1 MTKAYLFTAKSNLHV
16 GAGNSNYGVIDNLVQ
31 RDPTDQFPTVF
42 ASSLKGAL
50 REFFK
55 TDKGKGETETSKVF
69 GGPDDGR
76 STFIL
81 SEAYLLG
88 IPVRSNKF
96 PYLMATSPYLLRKF
110 RTVMEEDYGLTI
122 PQELKDVIEVME
134 KVLVEPEIPILIGET
149 PAQDLIIE
157 DYQIIGRFPEQVNA
171 ADDVLIDKLAL
182 LLGNKTR
189 VVLLS
194 DEDMAHQCSDYAL
207 PVLARNSLE
216 DGRSTNLWYEQIVP
230 REAVFYFVVDA
241 QNDKLTDLLDEN
253 PLVQMG
259 ANASIGYGRC
269 KITKLTLSNESD
281 R

>member
-1 MTKAYLFTAKSNLHV
+1 MTKSYLFTTKSNLHV

-42 ASSLKGAL
+42 ASSLKGAF
-50 REFFK
+50 REYFK
-55 TDKGKGETETSKVF
+55 TKKGDTETSKIF

-76 STFIL
+76 STFVL
-81 SEAYLLG
+81 SEAHLLG
-88 IPVRSNKF
+88 LPVRSNKY

-110 RTVMEEDYGLTI
+110 RTVIEEDYGLTM
-122 PQELKDVIEVME
+122 PSELKTVIEILG
-134 KVLVEPEIPILIGET
+134 KVSIDSETPLLIGET
-149 PAQDLIIE
+149 PAEDLMIE
-157 DYQIIGRFPEQVNA
+157 DYTNIGRFPTQVNA
-171 ADDVLIDKLAL
+171 ADDVLKSQLDL
-182 LLGNKTR
+182 LFGIATT

-230 REAVFYFVVDA
+230 REAVFYFILDA
-241 QNDKLTDLLDEN
+241 ENEKLTGLLDDK
-253 PLVQMG
+253 PIVQIG

-269 KITKLTLSNESD
+269 RISNLTESNESN